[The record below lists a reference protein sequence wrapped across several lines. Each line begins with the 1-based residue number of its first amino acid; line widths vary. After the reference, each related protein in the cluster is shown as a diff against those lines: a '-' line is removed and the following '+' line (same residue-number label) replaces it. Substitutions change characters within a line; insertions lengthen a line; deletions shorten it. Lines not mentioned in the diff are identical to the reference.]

1 MTSSRN
7 RRRFAVAA
15 VTLSLAFCVLVLEAV
30 PRLLPGL
37 MPSKVRTVQR
47 IYDARNSW
55 ESMMRPDAELG
66 FALRPGLDLD
76 FPTERGPVHV
86 RTADLGIDGIG
97 YRDIGTEPPF
107 DAIAIGDSFTFCDDS
122 TAEACWVRLLSD
134 RTKLSIANL
143 GVNGYSN
150 LAEQRLLAKV
160 GATLKPKLVLL
171 GFFPNDFKDNVHFE
185 NWTKSGTQDYWT
197 WMRRKRRS
205 DLSEWLARNS
215 FLYRLFDAARRYG
228 SRDTHEIREGDLE
241 LVLRSDDW
249 WWGVV
254 QRNEVTPTYHLTQRA
269 LAEASATAETLGSKL
284 VVLLFPFKE
293 QVYWHIARE
302 YLERG
307 GELTEQ
313 DIDAPLRTIG
323 EFLAGRSIEYCDLTA
338 PLRAEAKKGTAL
350 YLKAGAHWT
359 PEGNRAAAEAIGR
372 CLAEKGIAI
381 SDS

>member
-7 RRRFAVAA
+7 TRRFAVAA
-15 VTLSLAFCVLVLEAV
+15 VTLSLAFCVVVLEAV

-55 ESMMRPDAELG
+55 ENMMHPDAELG

-76 FPTERGPVHV
+76 FPTEAGTVHV
-86 RTADLGIDGIG
+86 QTADLGIDGLG
-97 YRDIGTEPPF
+97 YRDIGTRAPF
-107 DAIAIGDSFTFCDDS
+107 DAVAIGDSFTFCDDS
-122 TAEACWVRLLSD
+122 SAEACWVRLLSD
-134 RTKLSIANL
+134 RTKLSIADL

-160 GATLKPKLVLL
+160 GPTLKPKLVLL

-185 NWTKSGTQDYWT
+185 NWTKSGTPDYWT

-228 SRDTHEIREGDLE
+228 SRRTYEIRQGELE

-254 QRNEVTPTYHLTQRA
+254 QRSEVTPTYHLTQRA
-269 LAEASATAETLGSKL
+269 LAETQATAESWGSKL

-323 EFLAGRSIEYCDLTA
+323 EFLASRSIEYCDLTPA
-338 PLRAEAKKGTAL
+338 LRAEAKKGTAL

-359 PEGNRAAAEAIGR
+359 PAGNRAAADAIEG
-372 CLAEKGIAI
+372 CLKEKGIEI
-381 SDS
+381 SGS